1 MINISEVLETNKMI
15 ERENLDVRTITMG
28 ISLLDCADKS
38 LEVTCEKIYN
48 KITTLARDLVKTGE
62 EISREFAIPIV
73 NKRISITPI
82 SLVGSACCKI
92 PADYVVIAK
101 TLDKAAKE
109 VGVNFL
115 GGYSAIVS
123 KGMTKSDE
131 LLIRSIPQAMAETE
145 RICSSIN
152 VGSTKTG
159 INMDAVRLMGDII
172 LQTAEYTKEQ
182 DSLGCAKLVVLCNAP
197 DDNPFMAGAFHGVSE
212 ADAIINVGVSGPGVV
227 KYALEQMDKHA
238 GVNPTVGTGLANF
251 EVLCETI
258 KKTAF
263 KITRVGQLVAQE
275 ASKRLG
281 VPFGIIDLSLAPT
294 PAIGD
299 SVADILQCI
308 GVERA
313 GAPGTTAALALLNDQ
328 VKKGG
333 VMASSYVGGLS
344 GAFIPVSEDQGM
356 IDAAVAGALTIEKLE
371 AMTCV
376 CSVGLDM
383 IAIPGNTS
391 AATISG
397 IIADESAIGMV
408 NQKTTA
414 VRIIPVIGKNVG
426 DTVEFGG
433 LLGYAP
439 IMPVNTFGCER
450 LVNRGGR
457 IPAPIHS
464 FKN

>member
-1 MINISEVLETNKMI
+1 MINIWEVNETNKMI
-15 ERENLDVRTITMG
+15 EHENLDVRTITLG
-28 ISLLDCADKS
+28 ISLLDCIDTDLAKVN
-38 LEVTCEKIYN
+38 ENIYR
-48 KITTLARDLVKTGE
+48 KITTVAKDLVKVGK
-62 EISREFAIPIV
+62 EIENKYCIPIV

-82 SLVGSACCKI
+82 SLIGASACKT
-92 PADYVVIAK
+92 PEDYVTIAK
-101 TLDKAAKE
+101 TLDDAARE
-109 VGVNFL
+109 VGVNFI
-115 GGYSAIVS
+115 GGYSALVS

-131 LLIRSIPQAMAETE
+131 LLIRSIPQALAETE
-145 RICSSIN
+145 YICSSVN

-159 INMDAVRLMGDII
+159 INMDAVRLMGDVI
-172 LQTAEYTKEQ
+172 LQAAEYTKEN

-197 DDNPFMAGAFHGVSE
+197 DDNPFMAGAFHGVTE

-227 KYALEQMDKHA
+227 KTALEKVR
-238 GVNPTVGTGLANF
+238 GENF

-263 KITRVGQLVAQE
+263 KVTRVGQLVAQE
-275 ASKRLG
+275 ASRKLG
-281 VPFGIIDLSLAPT
+281 IPFGIIDLSLAPT

-299 SVADILQCI
+299 SVAEILEEI
-308 GVERA
+308 GLEYA

-356 IDAAVAGALTIEKLE
+356 IDAVTAGALSLEKLE

-383 IAIPGNTS
+383 IAIPGDTR
-391 AATISG
+391 ATTISG
-397 IIADESAIGMV
+397 IIADEMAIGMI

-414 VRIIPVIGKNVG
+414 VRIIPVIGKGVG
-426 DTVEFGG
+426 ETVEFGG

-439 IMPVNTFGCER
+439 IMPVNKYSCDAF
-450 LVNRGGR
+450 VNLSL
-457 IPAPIHS
+457 IHI
-464 FKN
+464 